1 MGIIAKLTIRQQQQK
16 VREEAVLDATR
27 EMLARKGYDLMTVDE
42 VAAEAGIAKASLYK
56 HFSSKES
63 LAAAVMIRLLDRALA
78 FLEDLPPA
86 TSPADKMQA
95 LLRWAMDLRFEGGLP
110 LLPSTSST
118 LQANLLSN
126 REYVKRILELNTRM
140 SALVR
145 AAQAQGV
152 IDPEIPT
159 DVVVFSL
166 YARTCDPAVEYLRM
180 TGQYTNQQVIDYL
193 VRVAFTG
200 LRGGR

>member
-1 MGIIAKLTIRQQQQK
+1 MGILAKLNIRQQQQK
-16 VREEAVLDATR
+16 VREEAILDATR

-78 FLEDLPPA
+78 FLEDLPPE
-86 TSPADKMQA
+86 TSPTDKMQA
-95 LLRWAMDLRFEGGLP
+95 VLRWAIDLRFEGGLP

-126 REYVKRILELNTRM
+126 REYVKRILDLNTRIT
-140 SALVR
+140 ALVR

-193 VRVAFTG
+193 VRVTFMG

>member
-1 MGIIAKLTIRQQQQK
+1 MGIFGKLTIRQQQQK
-16 VREEAVLDATR
+16 VREEAILDATR

-78 FLEDLPPA
+78 FIDGLPPEMP
-86 TSPADKMQA
+86 PADKMQG
-95 LLRWAMDLRFEGGLP
+95 LLRWALDLRLEGGLP

-118 LQANLLSN
+118 LQTNMLSN
-126 REYVKRILELNTRM
+126 REYVKRILDMNARM
-140 SALVR
+140 TTLVR

-152 IDPEIPT
+152 IDPEMPA
-159 DVVVFSL
+159 DVVVFAL

-180 TGQYTNQQVIDYL
+180 TGHYTNQQVIDFL
-193 VRVAFTG
+193 VRVAFAG